1 MHKRKTEWHGML
13 VYLCKLRKGKKL
25 LIIKEHFEMRKL
37 IIGLA
42 KNDLIKTYR
51 GSALGWLWA
60 LIKPTIT
67 IFVYW
72 FAFSFGLRGGQPVNG
87 YPFFLWLIAGMIPW
101 FYMSEM
107 INGGTF
113 AIRKYK
119 YLVTKMKFNV
129 SIIPTF
135 FSLSSLFVDACMMV
149 IVILIFML
157 RGYMPDIYYLQL
169 PFYMIFMFVFF
180 TIWSLFSAP
189 LAAIS
194 KDYANL
200 VKSFITAIFWLSG
213 ILWDVNGLDIGWIK
227 TLLKFNPVTY
237 FASGY
242 RNVFIYKKWFFE
254 DPTTLIILGVTVL
267 LGIIAVRNYYKLRT
281 DLPDVL

>member
-1 MHKRKTEWHGML
+1 
-13 VYLCKLRKGKKL
+13 
-25 LIIKEHFEMRKL
+25 MRKL

-51 GSALGWLWA
+51 GSALGWVWA
-60 LIKPTIT
+60 LIKPIIT

-72 FAFSFGLRGGQPVNG
+72 FAFTVGLRGGKPVNG
-87 YPFFLWLIAGMIPW
+87 YPFFLWLIAGIVPW

-107 INGGTF
+107 ITGGTF

-135 FSLSSLFVDACMMV
+135 FSLSSLFVHVCMMV
-149 IVILIFML
+149 VVIFIFTIK
-157 RGYMPDIYYLQL
+157 GYMPTAYYLQL
-169 PFYMIFMFVFF
+169 PFYLLLMFIFF

-194 KDYANL
+194 KDYGNL
-200 VKSFITAIFWLSG
+200 VKALVTAIFWLSG
-213 ILWDVNGLDIGWIK
+213 ILWDVNTLTIVWLK
-227 TLLKFNPVTY
+227 TVLMFNPVTY
-237 FASGY
+237 IANGY

-254 DPTTLIILGVTVL
+254 DLPSLFAILGVTLL
-267 LGIIAVRNYYKLRT
+267 LGIIAVRNYNKLRT